1 MKEKNLIHIG
11 TFNKPLGLKGE
22 VYISLLFSNF
32 ESFCSRKIYLDLEG
46 NKKWN
51 FIYFKK
57 RNNKFIGLI
66 KGYNSRTTANDLAG
80 KKIYIEKRKLDVVE
94 KKSINLSN
102 LINFKIINLN
112 KTTLGTVISIDNFG
126 AGNLINV
133 KTNNK
138 KSFYIPMNK
147 ENVKEIDSEKK
158 IVIVNPI
165 KGIID

>member
-1 MKEKNLIHIG
+1 MY
-11 TFNKPLGLKGE
+11 LK
-22 VYISLLFSNF
+22 
-32 ESFCSRKIYLDLEG
+32 
-46 NKKWN
+46 
-51 FIYFKK
+51 
-57 RNNKFIGLI
+57 
-66 KGYNSRTTANDLAG
+66 
-80 KKIYIEKRKLDVVE
+80 
-94 KKSINLSN
+94 KKSISLSN

-126 AGNLINV
+126 AGDLINV